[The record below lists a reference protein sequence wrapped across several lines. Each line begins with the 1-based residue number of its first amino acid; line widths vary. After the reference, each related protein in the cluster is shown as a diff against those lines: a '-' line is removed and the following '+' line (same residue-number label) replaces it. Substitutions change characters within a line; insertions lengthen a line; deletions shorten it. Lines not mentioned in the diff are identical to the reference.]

1 MTFLKI
7 WLGIMS
13 GHGPNPIFF
22 NKKLKIGR
30 PVGPITSHFFLIPPP
45 PTPSSKWTSYVY
57 RHMLYI
63 LQSSH
68 SSKDMMKLLL
78 QVVFW
83 NILNVLLVWL
93 LLKCSVFIT
102 CLQQSILEFEK
113 HGERLYILY
122 IYIYIYIHIYTY
134 THTYIYIIYIYT
146 DIHLWIWFKKNMI
159 LQWFFIKWQAASPYS

>member
-134 THTYIYIIYIYT
+134 THTYIYNIYIYWHT
-146 DIHLWIWFKKNMI
+146 PMNLI
-159 LQWFFIKWQAASPYS
+159 